1 MQCFDFLM
9 ADEAVGNKVE
19 TRMRPSF
26 ILINFVTKHQMP
38 GGSCAF

>member
-26 ILINFVTKHQMP
+26 ILINFVTNII
-38 GGSCAF
+38 FVY